1 MKALRVILCI
11 LQVILIPCI
20 VLFCLEYP
28 ENPAFYR
35 ELTGV
40 ALFFNLSIAAILSA
54 IIIFLVPGIYPGI
67 YLTFAAAAFSG
78 IFNEVVIM
86 LRTYPIS
93 PADVISVGTAKA
105 VAGGYTVT
113 VTTAMVMSGVAA
125 ALAIVFYAVL
135 RHFGLGFPHPTRR
148 VNQAG
153 FVAGWLFMSLG
164 LFATSYLN
172 VVEDYD
178 LTTYYWDPTSTY
190 IQNGF
195 ALSFFDQFHAMMV
208 DKPDGYTK
216 KEARTFL
223 KDAENRIE
231 VKRPDFSGFK
241 NKNPL
246 IITIMN
252 ESFTDYSV
260 VANFPDSKRI
270 LDYYR
275 SMKDDP
281 GTVEWG
287 YTYVSTRGGGTC
299 KSEFEALT
307 GYTMQFLPA
316 TMPYMMYSFSGIPTW
331 ISEYNSEDYTT
342 IAMHPFFATNWKR
355 NIVYADMGFDSY
367 LYAKDYDENYRDA
380 RDYKNDYGDYL
391 RLLQEVKAHD
401 EATYVMNITL
411 QNHGGYDAETF
422 PDYVTEL
429 RGYYDTCED
438 LKVFEGMMS
447 ASDDALEMLMEEVKK
462 LDRPVEVVFFG
473 DHQPGL
479 SGRTDSAIKRKGQK
493 LHTDEAEFNQSLYAT
508 PYFIWTNYRVPDK
521 KYEKKI
527 DDRSVMSLNYIG
539 AVTRYYAG
547 CDLSRYEGFL
557 LRLKEHFPVIN
568 SAGYYVTDTGFV
580 MLDEKYRLSEDNKE
594 LLRQYE
600 YIQYSR
606 MFDHKIKEE

>member
-1 MKALRVILCI
+1 MKAVRFILCI

-28 ENPAFYR
+28 ENPNFFN

-40 ALFFNLSIAAILSA
+40 ALNFNLTIAAILSA
-54 IIIFLVPGIYPGI
+54 IIIFIIPGIYPGI

-93 PADVISVGTAKA
+93 PADVISVGTAGA

-113 VTTAMVMSGVAA
+113 VTPAMITSGVVAA
-125 ALAIVFYAVL
+125 VAIVVFALL
-135 RHFGLGFPHPTRR
+135 RHFGFGFGHPGKR
-148 VNQAG
+148 VNQAAFLG
-153 FVAGWLFMSLG
+153 GILMMSLG
-164 LFATSYLN
+164 LVATSYLD
-172 VVEDYD
+172 VTEDYD
-178 LTTYYWDPTSTY
+178 LKTYYWDPTRTY

-208 DKPDGYTK
+208 EKPDGYTK
-216 KEARTFL
+216 KAA
-223 KDAENRIE
+223 KGYMSDDANNI
-231 VKRPDFSGFK
+231 KASRPDFSGFK
-241 NKNPL
+241 NQKPL

-260 VANFPDSKRI
+260 VANFPDSKHI

-299 KSEFEALT
+299 KSEYEVLT
-307 GYTMQFLPA
+307 GYTMQFLPS
-316 TMPYMMYSFSGIPTW
+316 TMPYMMYSFANVPTW
-331 ISEYNSEDYTT
+331 ISRYNAQDYTT

-355 NIVYADMGFDSY
+355 NIVYSDMGFDSY
-367 LYAKDYDENYRDA
+367 LYAKDYDDNYRDV

-391 RLLQEVKAHD
+391 RLLEEARAHD
-401 EATYVMNITL
+401 EATYIMNITL
-411 QNHGGYDAETF
+411 QNHGGYDAATF
-422 PDYVTEL
+422 PDYVTQL

-447 ASDDALEMLMEEVKK
+447 ASDDALEMFMEEIKK

-508 PYFIWTNYRVPDK
+508 PYFIWTNYRVPDR
-521 KYEKKI
+521 KYEKKVDGYNI
-527 DDRSVMSLNYIG
+527 MSLNYLG

-547 CDLSRYEGFL
+547 CDLSRFDGFL
-557 LRLKEHFPVIN
+557 LRLKETFPVIN
-568 SAGYYVTDTGFV
+568 SNGYYVDDLGFV
-580 MLDEKYRLSEDNKE
+580 MLDEKYRLSDEKKE
-594 LLRQYE
+594 LLKEYE
-600 YIQYSR
+600 YIQYR
-606 MFDHKIKEE
+606 GMFDNN

>member
-1 MKALRVILCI
+1 MKAIKIILRIV
-11 LQVILIPCI
+11 QVLLIPCI

-28 ENPAFYR
+28 ENPMFLS

-40 ALFFNLSIAAILSA
+40 PLLVNFIIAAILSA
-54 IIIFLVPGIYPGI
+54 IFIFIIPGVYPGI
-67 YLTFAAAAFSG
+67 YIVFAAAAFSG

-93 PADVISVGTAKA
+93 PADVISVGTAGA

-113 VTTAMVMSGVAA
+113 VTPAMVISGVVAVAA
-125 ALAIVFYAVL
+125 IALFAVL
-135 RHFGLGFPHPTRR
+135 RHFGFGFGNPTRR
-148 VNQAG
+148 LNEAG
-153 FVAGWLFMSLG
+153 FLAGILFMSLG
-164 LFATSYLN
+164 FVATSYLN
-172 VVEDYD
+172 VTEDYD
-178 LTTYYWDPTSTY
+178 LKTYYWDPTRTY

-216 KEARTFL
+216 KAARDYL
-223 KDAENRIE
+223 KDEANE
-231 VKRPDFSGFK
+231 VVAKKPDFSGFK

-260 VANFPDSKRI
+260 VANFPDSKKI
-270 LDYYR
+270 LDFYR
-275 SMKDDP
+275 SMKKDP

-287 YTYVSTRGGGTC
+287 WSYVSTRGGGTC
-299 KSEFEALT
+299 KSEYEALT
-307 GYTMQFLPA
+307 GYTMQFLPG
-316 TMPYMMYSFSGIPTW
+316 TMPYMMYSFAGVPTW
-331 ISEYNSEDYTT
+331 VSAYNEEAYTT

-355 NIVYADMGFDSY
+355 NIVYKDMGFDSY
-367 LYAKDYDENYRDA
+367 LYARDYDDTHMDV
-380 RDYKNDYGDYL
+380 RDYKNDEGCYL
-391 RLLQEVKAHD
+391 RLLEEIESHD
-401 EATYVMNITL
+401 ESAFIMNITL

-422 PDYVTEL
+422 PDYVTDL

-447 ASDDALEMLMEEVKK
+447 ASDDALEMFMNEIKK

-479 SGRTDSAIKRKGQK
+479 SGRTDSAIKRKGRK
-493 LHTDEAEFNQSLYAT
+493 LHEDEAEFNQSLYAT

-521 KYEKKI
+521 KYEKKVDGNSI
-527 DDRSVMSLNYIG
+527 ISLNYLG

-547 CDLSRYEGFL
+547 CDLSRFDGFL
-557 LRLKEHFPVIN
+557 LRLKETFPVIN
-568 SAGYYVTDTGFV
+568 SNGYYVEDLGFV
-580 MLDEKYRLSEDNKE
+580 MLDEKYRLSESKKE
-594 LLRQYE
+594 LLKQYE
-600 YIQYSR
+600 YIQYRR
-606 MFDHKIKEE
+606 MFDHN